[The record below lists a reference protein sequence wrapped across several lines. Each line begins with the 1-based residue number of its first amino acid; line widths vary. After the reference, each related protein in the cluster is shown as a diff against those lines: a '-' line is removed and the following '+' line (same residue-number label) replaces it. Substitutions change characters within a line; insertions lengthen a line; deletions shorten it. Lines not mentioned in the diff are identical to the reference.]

1 MAVEKR
7 SNYLMTFMESEAWRQ
22 PEGSWLD
29 KSESMQDPAD
39 VIEKLENEINL
50 IKQEN

>member
-22 PEGSWLD
+22 PDNEDEG
-29 KSESMQDPAD
+29 MQDPAD